1 MKLLRFTCC
10 LFVLLLSLI
19 VFAFVAVRPARADGL
34 NPPPPP
40 GATCK
45 TTGSGT
51 TCRGTADTTFFFPS
65 EFTCGSGTTSFDVNE
80 RGTTHRKFTLV
91 YNQAGDLTKA
101 VTDIISLVGTFSN
114 AVTGTSVPESAHFV
128 ITHTLLTPGD
138 LSTDQATVTGLF
150 AKVVLPGGGI
160 ILLDAGI
167 VINDPNGDI
176 IHEGG
181 KHQFTH
187 SKLTE
192 LWAALT

>member
-1 MKLLRFTCC
+1 MKLLRVTCG
-10 LFVLLLSLI
+10 LVMLLVSLV
-19 VFAFVAVRPARADGL
+19 VFAFVGVHPAAAQQL

-40 GATCK
+40 EATCQ

-51 TCRGTADTTFFFPS
+51 TCRGTADTTFYFPS
-65 EFTCGSGTTSFDVNE
+65 EFTCGSGATSFDVNE

-138 LSTDQATVTGLF
+138 DSTDQETVTGLF

-167 VINDPNGDI
+167 VVYDPNGDI

-187 SKLTE
+187 AQLTR
-192 LWAALT
+192 LCAALM